1 MKNVIIK
8 IKGTQG
14 LGKDKDVIELTTE
27 GTYEKSEKGFIL
39 HYEEGE
45 MMGERAVH
53 TTLTAIGQDS
63 VVLERSGDMS
73 SRLVIERHKR
83 NTCFYSIPQGEM
95 VLGIYGKAVQNR
107 LTDSGGT
114 LKMEYTIDTNLQPV
128 SENTVEISVKEVK
141 Q

>member
-14 LGKDKDVIELTTE
+14 LGADKDVIELTTE
-27 GTYEKSEKGFIL
+27 GTLEKSEQGIIL
-39 HYEEGE
+39 RYEEGE

-53 TTLTAIGQDS
+53 TALTASGNS
-63 VVLERSGDMS
+63 VILERSGDMS
-73 SRLVIERHKR
+73 SKLVIERNKR
-83 NTCFYSIPQGEM
+83 NSCFYSIPQGEM
-95 VLGIYGKAVQNR
+95 VLGIYGKSVQNE

-128 SENTVEISVKEVK
+128 SENIVEISVKEVK